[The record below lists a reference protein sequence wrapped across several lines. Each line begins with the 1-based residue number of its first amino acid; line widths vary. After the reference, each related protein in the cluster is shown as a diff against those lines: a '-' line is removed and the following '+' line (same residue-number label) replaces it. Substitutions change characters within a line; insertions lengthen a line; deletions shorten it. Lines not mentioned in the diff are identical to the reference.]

1 MGEVEGGSN
10 ASVGMFFL
18 STANRVPHITT
29 GNLDEIDS
37 QHELL
42 GTVRGNNPA
51 VKKRKP
57 SKNHVSENGL
67 DNLVI
72 SKGSEVKKKARSNGN
87 TSPDFPPPK
96 IGPESIES
104 KHESGPS
111 SSSTQRALPAVRR
124 HSPATHPCFE
134 DYAKHMAHQP
144 NVPRLHK
151 AQFICFDSIM
161 EWRESVLDDYNTFTE
176 NSLRW
181 GTLKGV
187 GSGNALEAINYYGTV
202 FYLNIYEEEMMAA
215 CLTLVELSHPYKEK
229 YLNLSSGHDQD
240 LVLSTEQELDACFTL
255 IGFKKERCFFAS
267 DESADLYG
275 KARKLRG
282 FQRGFCNFCSAGIC
296 DTMTYQFLVE
306 HTCGQHSMSN
316 PKAKGTIIAV
326 AQ

>member
-1 MGEVEGGSN
+1 MEVWS
-10 ASVGMFFL
+10 
-18 STANRVPHITT
+18 HITT
-29 GNLDEIDS
+29 GNLDKIDS

-42 GTVRGNNPA
+42 GTARGNNPA
-51 VKKRKP
+51 IQKRKP
-57 SKNHVSENGL
+57 SKNHVSENEL
-67 DNLVI
+67 DNSVI

-96 IGPESIES
+96 IVPESIES

-111 SSSTQRALPAVRR
+111 SSTTQRALPAVRR

-181 GTLKGV
+181 GVNELKVGRIPDDQSQTLKSV
-187 GSGNALEAINYYGTV
+187 GSGKALEAINHYGTV

-215 CLTLVELSHPYKEK
+215 CLTLVELSQPYKEK

-255 IGFKKERCFFAS
+255 IGFKKEPCFFAS

-282 FQRGFCNFCSAGIC
+282 FQRGFF
-296 DTMTYQFLVE
+296 E

-316 PKAKGTIIAV
+316 SKAKQTVV
-326 AQ
+326 ADTQ